1 MTKNPYAWEKCKL
14 GEVAKYRNGKAH
26 EQNISTNGQYIVVN
40 SKFISSN
47 GYVKKYSEYQI
58 EPLYKNDITFV
69 LSDVPNGKAL
79 AKTFLIESDN
89 LYTLNQRVAA
99 FSTLKN
105 NDSYFLNIIL
115 DRNNYFLSFDSGV
128 GQTNL
133 SISDVMGF
141 NFHIPTLPEQQKIGN
156 LFKQLDRLITLHK
169 RKWDDVILLKKALL
183 QKMFPKNGSDFP
195 EIRFPEFT
203 DAWEKCKLGEVLNV
217 TSVKRIHQS
226 DWRNEGIRFLR
237 ARDLVSELKG
247 EKNTDLLYIS
257 EEKYNEYSKISGKVE
272 YGDLLV
278 TGVGTIGVPYLV
290 KNQEKIY
297 FKDGNI
303 IWFQNHNKI
312 DGNFLFFSFMSPSI
326 KSFINATAGV
336 GTVGT
341 YTIESGKKT
350 PISLPTLPEQ
360 QKIGTLFRR
369 LDRLITLHK

>member
-1 MTKNPYAWEKCKL
+1 M
-14 GEVAKYRNGKAH
+14 
-26 EQNISTNGQYIVVN
+26 
-40 SKFISSN
+40 
-47 GYVKKYSEYQI
+47 
-58 EPLYKNDITFV
+58 
-69 LSDVPNGKAL
+69 
-79 AKTFLIESDN
+79 
-89 LYTLNQRVAA
+89 
-99 FSTLKN
+99 
-105 NDSYFLNIIL
+105 
-115 DRNNYFLSFDSGV
+115 
-128 GQTNL
+128 
-133 SISDVMGF
+133 
-141 NFHIPTLPEQQKIGN
+141 
-156 LFKQLDRLITLHK
+156 
-169 RKWDDVILLKKALL
+169 
-183 QKMFPKNGSDFP
+183 
-195 EIRFPEFT
+195 
-203 DAWEKCKLGEVLNV
+203 
-217 TSVKRIHQS
+217 
-226 DWRNEGIRFLR
+226 
-237 ARDLVSELKG
+237 VSELKG

-360 QKIGTLFRR
+360 QKIGALFRR
-369 LDRLITLHK
+369 LDQLITLHKREWIKSPL